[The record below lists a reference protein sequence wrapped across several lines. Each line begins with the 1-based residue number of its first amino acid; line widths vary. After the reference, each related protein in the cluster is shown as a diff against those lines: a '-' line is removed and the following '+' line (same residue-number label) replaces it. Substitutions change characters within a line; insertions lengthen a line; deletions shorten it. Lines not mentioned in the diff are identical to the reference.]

1 MQSYGQTF
9 LKAYMST
16 SHTYLEMKPIQFKFH
31 WTKGPSY
38 SSGWQNG
45 LKNQSK
51 IQKALQQL
59 KLEREIIFYSSK
71 KPLCN
76 NLQSKRQRLHELFAL
91 HNCHPLRTTLPALVN
106 IPIFLAISNHMV
118 AL

>member
-51 IQKALQQL
+51 IPHIVKRINDGIKATFGQFPYQARIWKLALFLNIQTEPFPKFFLQV
-59 KLEREIIFYSSK
+59 
-71 KPLCN
+71 
-76 NLQSKRQRLHELFAL
+76 HG
-91 HNCHPLRTTLPALVN
+91 
-106 IPIFLAISNHMV
+106 NH
-118 AL
+118 